1 VDPSR
6 IQIYLASA
14 FALATV
20 AAAQA
25 DPVAP
30 AQSRPPQIQLAN
42 PAPVDPC
49 RATSLGNTR
58 SDAPWRARISRHV
71 AIFVVR
77 HVRKACSIIAEN
89 SGENAQLERFA
100 LQLTPILNDLRGKI
114 LGPIYRSHPD
124 LENADLTA
132 LSVQQTGS
140 SASHTKDNVPQ
151 ATRNDIGRTTAVRL
165 DRDLSKFLQELFKI
179 GAESIDQAADKAAA
193 EKTQQVFADAG
204 AELSFASAVAYAAYP
219 DLWIKKLAHTPEQ
232 SRTPDS
238 DANFRKGAP
247 PRGAVK
253 LSKAALAIIRSFMRQ
268 LRSNVPQSDHVASI
282 GWARDQRSK
291 GPGDDA
297 WIDQGSGW
305 VLGTY
310 VRTQLPPDVI
320 DHVDGIEIVFS
331 ADDPSVLVGK
341 TIDVRGR
348 KFFIRD

>member
-1 VDPSR
+1 VDLSR
-6 IQIYLASA
+6 IRLYLASA

-30 AQSRPPQIQLAN
+30 VQSRLPQNQLA
-42 PAPVDPC
+42 PSDPC
-49 RATSLGNTR
+49 RTMSPGNTR

-71 AIFVVR
+71 AIYVVR

-100 LQLTPILNDLRGKI
+100 LQLTPILSDLRSKI
-114 LGPIYRSHPD
+114 LRPIYQSHPD
-124 LENADLTA
+124 LEDADLTA
-132 LSVQQTGS
+132 LSVQVTGS
-140 SASHTKDNVPQ
+140 SASHTKDNVHQ
-151 ATRNDIGRTTAVRL
+151 ATRNDIGRTTALRL
-165 DRDLSKFLQELFKI
+165 DQDLSKFSQELFKF
-179 GAESIDQAADKAAA
+179 GAESVDQAADKAAA
-193 EKTQQVFADAG
+193 ERMQQVFADAG

-219 DLWIKKLAHTPEQ
+219 DLWKKKLAHSPEQ

-253 LSKAALAIIRSFMRQ
+253 LSKAALAIIRSFMGQ
-268 LRSNVPQSDHVASI
+268 LWSSVAQSDQVATI
-282 GWARDQRSK
+282 IWARDQRSK
-291 GPGDDA
+291 GPDDNS
-297 WIDQGSGW
+297 WIDQGPGL
-305 VLGTY
+305 VLGAH

-320 DHVDGIEIVFS
+320 DHVGGIEIVFS
-331 ADDPSVLVGK
+331 ADDPSVLAGK
-341 TIDVRGR
+341 TIDVRDR